1 MKKYFRISITE
12 SYIFTNDVVM
22 LAALSNGNTE
32 KEISLTDLYDVIRNT
47 KLTYPHATDNLS
59 VTLDD
64 TFLSIDRNGRNILFI
79 EEFQV
84 I

>member
-12 SYIFTNDVVM
+12 SNIYTNDVVM
-22 LAALSNGNTE
+22 LAALSNGNPE
-32 KEISLTDLYDVIRNT
+32 KEISLIDLYDVIHNN
-47 KLTYPHATDNLS
+47 KISYPHGTYNLS
-59 VTLDD
+59 VTLGD
-64 TFLSIDRNGRNILFI
+64 TFLSIDRNGSNILFI